1 MQEPTTNTL
10 IPCREESID
19 FDATQ
24 NLFIEAENLEALK
37 ILQKAYA
44 GQVKMIYIDPPYN
57 TGNDSFIYPDKF
69 SETREEYARRV
80 GDTDDKG
87 YLKRDGVFQ
96 GAFRKNAKDNG
107 HYHSNWLNMM
117 LPRLHLA
124 KTLLSDDGVIFIS
137 IDDNEQAQLKLLC
150 DEVFGEENFVGEI
163 IWQKKTGASD
173 AKSFATITEYITV
186 YVKNFLHYSDT
197 FSKNSSSYD
206 LNRYKHKDEHFDLR
220 GPYYIDNL
228 DRGGLSYSD
237 SLNYGIECPDGTI
250 TFPNGRLEYKNDGW
264 IWKWSKSKL
273 EWAIKNNFIEFRKT
287 NNKAS
292 GWAVCYKNYLLVD
305 NENNSIERAA
315 PHKNLITDI
324 LNANA
329 AAIMKELFSTNNYF
343 NYSKPIE
350 LIHKILGFVKVR
362 DNDIILDFFSGS
374 GTTAHAVMQLN
385 AEDGGNRRFICVQLP
400 EETDEKSE
408 AAKAGFQNIAEIA
421 KERIRRAGAKI
432 KAENPNQNIDTGF
445 KVFKLSESHFK
456 QWKTHLTNKEIA
468 TPATQARNDRLNS
481 GSLKKDSSL
490 NAQNDGVATQADL
503 LSALENHT
511 DTLLSDNVE
520 NIFYEL
526 LFGLGVQPTAEITRD
541 NGVYCVRYQ
550 GIAYL
555 FVIQQKNADEDFFKT
570 LIAQYQP
577 HKVIVLERIFQGK
590 DDLKKNIALQMKD
603 EKIQFMC
610 V

>member
-1 MQEPTTNTL
+1 M
-10 IPCREESID
+10 D

>member
-1 MQEPTTNTL
+1 M
-10 IPCREESID
+10 D

-343 NYSKPIE
+343 NYSKTIE